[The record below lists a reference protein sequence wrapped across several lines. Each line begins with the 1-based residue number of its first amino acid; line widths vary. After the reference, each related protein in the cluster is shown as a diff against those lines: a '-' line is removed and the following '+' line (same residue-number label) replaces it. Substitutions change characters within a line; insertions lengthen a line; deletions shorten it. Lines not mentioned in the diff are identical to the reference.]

1 MPSFTAKGAPGPL
14 SASVPRH
21 AAAAGTHVHSA
32 ALSPATLGLLLQ
44 PTHRELRA
52 RLLELFREDVFR
64 PRYGETVATERKR
77 TLARIAR
84 LRETGVFHGTVA
96 ADPRDTVEANL
107 RYECIMACIA
117 LLDHSLE
124 IKLGVS
130 FGLFGATV
138 KGLGNEEQG
147 RQFLPGIE
155 SMEEFGCFALTE
167 LGHGSNARGIET
179 TAAYDPATETFDLH
193 TPTESAQKYWIGGAA
208 ESATLATVF
217 AHLYVNGENVGVHAF
232 VVRMRELPGGKTLP
246 GIQTEDC
253 GVKDGLNGVD
263 NGRIWFDHC
272 KVPRENLLRRTCA
285 ITADGKYTSN
295 YKTPDARFGAAL
307 AALTGGRVGIGS
319 NAVNAAKTGLC
330 IAVKYTSARRAFA
343 PSPGEQEVPL
353 LAYTSIQRRL
363 MIPLATS
370 YVYSLCAEDL
380 RQMWED
386 CLVTKK
392 VTKEVHVLSSGFK
405 AQFTWFMADALQHAR
420 ECCGGQGYKS
430 ENRIGLMRADRDV
443 SLTFEGANDV
453 MMQQVAKE
461 LLAEYSRV
469 GKVLHADTISAD
481 GITDLGVDA
490 ANDSSVSVTDGS
502 FFYTVLRD
510 REAKLIRMLAGEMA
524 RRVKVEGLSPFDAW
538 NMCLGLAAEAAS
550 AHMDRR
556 VFDMHHTL
564 HVPRAAAL
572 GEEVEAAVRL
582 CGELFFLHS
591 LDRDGTSVRLQS
603 LSPPKAA
610 DVHAAVQTLCAKV
623 AEIAG
628 TLVDGFELPAHLLAP
643 IAFDFVAHNSRARM

>member
-1 MPSFTAKGAPGPL
+1 MPSFAEKGALAPL
-14 SASVPRH
+14 ASSVPRLTLS
-21 AAAAGTHVHSA
+21 GTHVDSANLSSA
-32 ALSPATLGLLLQ
+32 ALGLLLQ
-44 PTHRELRA
+44 PTLRELREQM
-52 RLLELFREDVFR
+52 LTLFKEDVFR

-84 LRETGVFHGTVA
+84 LREAGVFKGTVA
-96 ADPRDTVEANL
+96 AHPRDVAKSNEK
-107 RYECIMACIA
+107 YEMIMACIA

-138 KGLGNEEQG
+138 KGLGSDEQG
-147 RQFLPGIE
+147 RRFLPGIE
-155 SMEEFGCFALTE
+155 SMKEFGCFALTE

-179 TAAYDPATETFDLH
+179 TATYDAVTETFDLH

-208 ESATLATVF
+208 QSATLSTVF
-217 AHLYVNGENVGVHAF
+217 AHLFINNENKGVHAF
-232 VVRMRELPGGKTLP
+232 VVRMRRRPGGKTLP
-246 GIQTEDC
+246 GIHTKDC
-253 GVKDGLNGVD
+253 GPKDGLNGVD
-263 NGRIWFDHC
+263 NGRIWFSHC
-272 KVPRENLLRRTCA
+272 KVPRKNLLRRTCA
-285 ITADGKYTSN
+285 VAADGTYTSD

-343 PSPGEQEVPL
+343 PAPGAQEVPL
-353 LAYTSIQRRL
+353 LSYTSIQRRL

-380 RQMWED
+380 RDMWLD
-386 CLVTKK
+386 CLKTKK
-392 VTKEVHVLSSGFK
+392 VTKEIHVLSSGFK
-405 AQFTWFMADALQHAR
+405 AMFTWFMADALQHAR

-461 LLAEYSRV
+461 LLAEYSRS
-469 GKVLHADTISAD
+469 GKVLEADALKAD
-481 GITDLGVDA
+481 YIVDMDMSD
-490 ANDSSVSVTDGS
+490 ANDVSTSVTDSS
-502 FFYTVLRD
+502 FLYAVLRD
-510 REAKLIRMLAGEMA
+510 RETKLVRMLAGEMA
-524 RRVKVEGLSPFDAW
+524 HRVKVEGMSSFDAW
-538 NMCLGLAAEAAS
+538 NLCLGIAAEVAS

-556 VFDMHHTL
+556 VFDMHHNA
-564 HVPRAAAL
+564 HIARASAR
-572 GEEVEAAVRL
+572 GEECEAAVRL

-591 LDRDGTSVRLQS
+591 LDRDSTCARLQS
-603 LSPPKAA
+603 LSPRKAME
-610 DVHAAVQTLCAKV
+610 VHNAVQTLCMKTAD
-623 AEIAG
+623 ISG
-628 TLVDGFELPAHLLAP
+628 TLVDGFELPPHLLAP